1 MEQPRRGIADSA
13 IIDWL
18 TFTFPTKNLNKLS
31 DTPITN
37 DGEAILFISSLLE
50 KFVGFGITKK
60 IKLGG
65 KFRFFRERYTCGT
78 DDVLYSNVLIGHDSE
93 VVCIEITGTG
103 CNAAKEGWEQ
113 SIYGFIN
120 AMNGHITRC
129 DVARDFFDHEY
140 TPEKAFTDW
149 EKGLFTCRGFDQRGS
164 KLVRIGSMMMKAAR
178 PLVLVHVAVQNM
190 LESMT
195 KPNSWV
201 MLIIFGCALKW
212 NIDVKMVG

>member
-65 KFRFFRERYTCGT
+65 KFRFF
-78 DDVLYSNVLIGHDSE
+78 SE
-93 VVCIEITGTG
+93 NAIPVGLMMFYILMFLLAMILRLFALRLRALVVMLL
-103 CNAAKEGWEQ
+103 K
-113 SIYGFIN
+113 
-120 AMNGHITRC
+120 
-129 DVARDFFDHEY
+129 RDGN
-140 TPEKAFTDW
+140 KAFTA
-149 EKGLFTCRGFDQRGS
+149 S
-164 KLVRIGSMMMKAAR
+164 
-178 PLVLVHVAVQNM
+178 
-190 LESMT
+190 
-195 KPNSWV
+195 
-201 MLIIFGCALKW
+201 
-212 NIDVKMVG
+212 